1 MTGECKLWARKMRG
15 QRIAASDTEPCDP
28 ADPQAALAALM
39 EICRRMDVPRPLWL
53 GKHQKE
59 FDAFRRTAFTQD
71 HFVERVAFSRLEIEL
86 ILPDGPAK
94 SARRSPLTDA

>member
-1 MTGECKLWARKMRG
+1 MSEECTLWVRKMRG
-15 QRIAASDTEPCDP
+15 QRIVASDTAPCDP
-28 ADPQAALAALM
+28 ADPQGALA

-53 GKHQKE
+53 SKHQKE

-71 HFVERVAFSRLEIEL
+71 HFVERIPFTRLEAEL

-94 SARRSPLTDA
+94 RQRHPLSDA